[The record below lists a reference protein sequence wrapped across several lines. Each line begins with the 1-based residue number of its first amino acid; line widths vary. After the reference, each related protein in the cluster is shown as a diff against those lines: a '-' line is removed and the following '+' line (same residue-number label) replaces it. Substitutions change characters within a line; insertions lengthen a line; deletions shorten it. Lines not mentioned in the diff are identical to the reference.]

1 MKSIVLY
8 FSYSGNTDEMA
19 KKAADFTSSDIC
31 ELKSP
36 FPLSDDIKIVHDMA
50 VEAKLFPKERNAIAV
65 PFDHR
70 HYSVFII
77 GSPLWLGTYPEF
89 VIDYLKSIDW
99 RGRKIFPF
107 ISFAGTRGNYLEE
120 LKAVCKGASVAM
132 PFEMHGNK
140 DFYTRPQEELDFE
153 LWLKQINIFTR
164 NLK

>member
-36 FPLSDDIKIVHDMA
+36 IPLSDDIKIVHDMA

-70 HYSVFII
+70 PYSVFII

-107 ISFAGTRGNYLEE
+107 ISSVIGSQPLEFRYTGGDGGHHLFVVVKFCPGLCKQPLYFKIVCHRCISSLSFA
-120 LKAVCKGASVAM
+120 
-132 PFEMHGNK
+132 
-140 DFYTRPQEELDFE
+140 RPL
-153 LWLKQINIFTR
+153 NI
-164 NLK
+164 